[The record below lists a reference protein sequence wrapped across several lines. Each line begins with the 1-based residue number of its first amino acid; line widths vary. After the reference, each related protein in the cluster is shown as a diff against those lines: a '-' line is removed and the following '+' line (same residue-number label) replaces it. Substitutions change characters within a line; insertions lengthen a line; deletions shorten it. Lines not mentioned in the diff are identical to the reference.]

1 MAQAFE
7 SVVAMYRQWRGLG
20 KRQSILKIRNS
31 EHTGPMSRTDDH
43 IHESAP
49 QRLVVRVT
57 DNDFQREVLEK
68 LSRLEVKM
76 DMLAGGAQPG
86 RMSLAEEKIRQLERN
101 DIRRS
106 VYDRLVNAVITTA
119 ISALISTHGRW
130 WK

>member
-1 MAQAFE
+1 
-7 SVVAMYRQWRGLG
+7 
-20 KRQSILKIRNS
+20 
-31 EHTGPMSRTDDH
+31 MSRTDDH